1 MRPWRARASL
11 ASLLLS
17 LGAVATGSLTASGSS
32 APPSDYIGGVA
43 GTTITLEGRTN
54 GPRAG
59 AASDARGT
67 RSSAS
72 SRR

>member
-1 MRPWRARASL
+1 MRLLRARAGL
-11 ASLLLS
+11 ASVLLS
-17 LGAVATGSLTASGSS
+17 LGAVAMGSPTASGSS
-32 APPSDYIGGVA
+32 APPGHFMGGVA
-43 GTTITLEGRTN
+43 GTTITLEGPTN

-67 RSSAS
+67 RSWPS

>member
-1 MRPWRARASL
+1 MRLSRARAGL
-11 ASLLLS
+11 ATLLLS
-17 LGAVATGSLTASGSS
+17 LATVAMGSLTASGSS
-32 APPSDYIGGVA
+32 TPPRHFVGGVA
-43 GTTITLEGRTN
+43 GTTITLEAPTS

-67 RSSAS
+67 RSWPS